1 MVGLCIALHT
11 HASDTQTFDIPK
23 QRADLALIAF
33 AMGRQS

>member
-1 MVGLCIALHT
+1 MLGLCVALHT
-11 HASDTQTFDIPK
+11 NASDTQTFDIPK